1 MSCETAATLFVM
13 YSHDLA
19 MIIDEGICGGVG
31 RIFVSVLPFPHKW
44 KVVRMTVRTTNKEK
58 I

>member
-1 MSCETAATLFVM
+1 M

-31 RIFVSVLPFPHKW
+31 RIFVSVLLFPHKW
-44 KVVRMTVRTTNKEK
+44 KVVRMTVRTTSKEK